1 MSKKM
6 LMTGNEAMAE
16 TAISAGCRF
25 YAGYPITPQNELTAY
40 MAKNMPKKGRV
51 FIQAESEIAAINM
64 VFGASV
70 AGERAMTSSSSPGI
84 SLKQEGIS
92 YLAGCELPAVIVNV
106 MRVGPGLGYITPAQG
121 DYFQATKGGG
131 HGDYHLIVL
140 APNSV
145 QEASE
150 LIRKAFCLADKYR
163 NPCMILTDAI
173 IGQMMEPIKLRSNR
187 SSEAIKAQKK
197 SWALTGC
204 KGRQPRVIRSLFMS
218 KEEMVAHLT
227 HLQKKYEEIYDKEQL
242 WEEENLQEA
251 QTILVAYGS
260 VARIAKE
267 AMRKARGEGKKIGM
281 IRPISL
287 WPFPKKAFKKI
298 GPQTKNILV
307 IEMSMGQMLE
317 DVRLSLDKDIT
328 TDFYGTL
335 GGEIPQ
341 SQVIIEKIKWMSKKR

>member
-1 MSKKM
+1 
-6 LMTGNEAMAE
+6 MTGNEAMAE
-16 TAISAGCRF
+16 TAISAGCRL

-40 MAKNMPKKGRV
+40 MAENMPKKGRV

-173 IGQMMEPIKLRSNR
+173 IGQMMEPVLVQ
-187 SSEAIKAQKK
+187 SSEFRVHRKKQRTK

-204 KGRQPRVIRSLFMS
+204 KGRGPRVIRSLFMS
-218 KEEMVAHLT
+218 KEEMVAHLA

-267 AMRKARGEGKKIGM
+267 AMRRARSEGRKVGM

-317 DVRLSLDKDIT
+317 DVRLALDKDVKI
-328 TDFYGTL
+328 DFYGTL

-341 SQVIIEKIKWMSKKR
+341 SQVIIERIKWMSKKR